1 MGVLGRFLKRLAE
14 SDEERLAKEVRSWA
28 EAVPRA
34 VRIAEAPTREPVRVA
49 GVVRRM
55 TYMPVSG
62 HESLEVLLTDGTGE
76 LRVRWMGR
84 RSIPGLSLG
93 TKVVVEGVVADERGV
108 RRMVNPRFEFGT

>member
-1 MGVLGRFLKRLAE
+1 MGLLERFFRRLAE
-14 SDEERLAKEVRSWA
+14 TDEERLAKEIRTWA

-34 VRIAEAPTREPVRVA
+34 VRIAEAPTREPVKIA
-49 GVVRRM
+49 GIVRRM

-62 HESLEVLLTDGTGE
+62 HESLEVLLADGTGE
-76 LRVRWMGR
+76 MRVRWMGR

-93 TKVVVEGVVADERGV
+93 TKVVVEGVIGEERGA